1 MLNKMKLT
9 FSSLSENEAFS
20 RSVVASFIMP
30 LNPTISEICDIKT
43 AVSEAVTNAVVHGY
57 PDNVGEILLSC
68 EIDDDVVHIKI
79 QDFGIGISNLPKALE
94 PFYTTKGDLERSGMG
109 FTIMQSF
116 MDNVEVIS
124 KENVGTTVVMSK
136 KLER

>member
-1 MLNKMKLT
+1 MINKMKLT
-9 FSSLSENEAFS
+9 FSSISENEAFS
-20 RSVVASFIMP
+20 RSVVSAFIMP
-30 LNPTISEICDIKT
+30 LNPTVSEICDIKT

-57 PDNVGEILLSC
+57 PDTVGDILLSC
-68 EIDDDVVHIKI
+68 EIIDNEVHIKI
-79 QDFGIGISNLPKALE
+79 QDFGVGISNVPKALE

-124 KENVGTTVVMSK
+124 NINEGTTVIMSK
-136 KLER
+136 KLEN

>member
-57 PDNVGEILLSC
+57 PDSVGEILLSC

-79 QDFGIGISNLPKALE
+79 QDFGVGISNLPKALE

>member
-57 PDNVGEILLSC
+57 PDSVGEILLSC

>member
-1 MLNKMKLT
+1 MINKMKVT

-20 RSVVASFIMP
+20 RSAVSAFIMP
-30 LNPTISEICDIKT
+30 LNPTVSEICDIKT

-57 PDNVGEILLSC
+57 PDTIGDIILSC
-68 EIDDDVVHIKI
+68 DLLDDVVHIKI
-79 QDFGIGISNLPKALE
+79 QDYGVGISNLPKALE

-116 MDNVEVIS
+116 MDSVEVIS
-124 KENVGTTVVMSK
+124 NVNEGTTVVMSK
-136 KLER
+136 KLKR

>member
-1 MLNKMKLT
+1 MINKMKLT

-57 PDNVGEILLSC
+57 PDSVGEILLSC